1 LLWYTYNRIMKVGE
15 KIMEISF
22 LLFKQIAQFFI
33 MIIMGYT
40 LVKLKIVKSEDSKVL
55 SMVCLYLIM
64 PCVIINSFLIDFT
77 PEKLK
82 GLGLAVGVA
91 IVIHFVAWIF
101 IKILGKVLN
110 FNPVE
115 KASVMYSNAANMVIP
130 VAMSVLG
137 DEWVLYSSA
146 FVSVQLVL
154 LWTHCKSMLSN
165 EKGFELKKIYTNIN
179 LIAIFIG
186 ILLFITKIHIPSV
199 LQGTL
204 KSVGG
209 TVAPISMIITGMI
222 MAGAELKKVFSNGR
236 IYLVLFFRMIFFPF
250 IVFLIIYFTGITNV
264 MDNGAMI
271 LLVTFIATI
280 TPTASSITQMAQV
293 YGNNEQYA
301 GAINIMTTI
310 ASIVTMPIMVAL
322 YCSFIAV

>member
-1 LLWYTYNRIMKVGE
+1 
-15 KIMEISF
+15 MEISF

-310 ASIVTMPIMVAL
+310 ASIMTMPIMVAL

>member
-1 LLWYTYNRIMKVGE
+1 
-15 KIMEISF
+15 MEISF
-22 LLFKQIAQFFI
+22 LLLKQIAQFFI

-64 PCVIINSFLIDFT
+64 PCVIINSFLIEFT

-91 IVIHFVAWIF
+91 IVIHFVAWVF
-101 IKILGKVLN
+101 IRILGKVLN

-130 VAMSVLG
+130 VVMSVLG

-250 IVFLIIYFTGITNV
+250 IVFMIIYFTGITKV
-264 MDNGAMI
+264 IDNGAMI

-310 ASIVTMPIMVAL
+310 VSIVTMPIMVAL

>member
-1 LLWYTYNRIMKVGE
+1 
-15 KIMEISF
+15 MEISF
-22 LLFKQIAQFFI
+22 LLFKQIAQFFL

-64 PCVIINSFLIDFT
+64 PCVIINSFLIEFT

-91 IVIHFVAWIF
+91 IVIHFVAWVF
-101 IKILGKVLN
+101 IRILGKVLS

-130 VAMSVLG
+130 VVMSVLG

-222 MAGAELKKVFSNGR
+222 MAGAELKKVFVNGR

-250 IVFLIIYFTGITNV
+250 IVFMIIYFTGITKV
-264 MDNGAMI
+264 IDNGAMI

-310 ASIVTMPIMVAL
+310 VSIVTMPIMVAL

>member
-1 LLWYTYNRIMKVGE
+1 
-15 KIMEISF
+15 MEISF

-130 VAMSVLG
+130 VVMSVLG

-209 TVAPISMIITGMI
+209 TIAPISMIITGMI
-222 MAGAELKKVFSNGR
+222 MAGAELKKVFVNGR
-236 IYLVLFFRMIFFPF
+236 IYLVLFFRMILFPF

-271 LLVTFIATI
+271 LLVTFIAAI

-301 GAINIMTTI
+301 GAINIMTTV
-310 ASIVTMPIMVAL
+310 ASIITMPIMVAL

>member
-1 LLWYTYNRIMKVGE
+1 
-15 KIMEISF
+15 MEISF

-64 PCVIINSFLIDFT
+64 PCVIINSFLIEFT

-91 IVIHFVAWIF
+91 IVIHFVAWVF
-101 IKILGKVLN
+101 IRILGKVLN

-130 VAMSVLG
+130 VVMSVLG

-154 LWTHCKSMLSN
+154 LWTHCKSMISN

-250 IVFLIIYFTGITNV
+250 IVFMIIYFTGITKV
-264 MDNGAMI
+264 IDNGAMI

-310 ASIVTMPIMVAL
+310 VSIVTMPIMVAL

>member
-1 LLWYTYNRIMKVGE
+1 
-15 KIMEISF
+15 MEISF

-64 PCVIINSFLIDFT
+64 PCVIINSFLIEFT

-91 IVIHFVAWIF
+91 IVIHFVAWVF
-101 IKILGKVLN
+101 IRILGKVLN

-130 VAMSVLG
+130 VVMSVLG

-222 MAGAELKKVFSNGR
+222 MAGAELKKVFVNGR

-250 IVFLIIYFTGITNV
+250 IVFMIIYFTGITKV
-264 MDNGAMI
+264 IDNGAMI

-310 ASIVTMPIMVAL
+310 VSIVTMPIMVAL

>member
-1 LLWYTYNRIMKVGE
+1 
-15 KIMEISF
+15 MEISF

-64 PCVIINSFLIDFT
+64 PCVIINSFLIEFT

-91 IVIHFVAWIF
+91 IIIHFVAWIF

-130 VAMSVLG
+130 VVMSVLG

-250 IVFLIIYFTGITNV
+250 IVFMIIYFTGITKV
-264 MDNGAMI
+264 IDNGAMI

-310 ASIVTMPIMVAL
+310 VSIVTMPIMVAL

>member
-1 LLWYTYNRIMKVGE
+1 
-15 KIMEISF
+15 MEISF

-40 LVKLKIVKSEDSKVL
+40 LVKLKIVISEDSKVL

-130 VAMSVLG
+130 VVMSVLG

-250 IVFLIIYFTGITNV
+250 IVFLIMYFTGITKV
-264 MDNGAMI
+264 IDNGAMI

>member
-1 LLWYTYNRIMKVGE
+1 
-15 KIMEISF
+15 MEISF

-64 PCVIINSFLIDFT
+64 PCVIINSFLIEFT

-91 IVIHFVAWIF
+91 IVIHFVAWVF
-101 IKILGKVLN
+101 IRILGKVLN

-130 VAMSVLG
+130 VVMSVLG

-209 TVAPISMIITGMI
+209 TVAPISMIITGMV

-250 IVFLIIYFTGITNV
+250 IVFMIIYFTGITKV
-264 MDNGAMI
+264 IDNGAMI

-310 ASIVTMPIMVAL
+310 VSIVTMPIMVAL

>member
-1 LLWYTYNRIMKVGE
+1 
-15 KIMEISF
+15 MEVSF

-64 PCVIINSFLIDFT
+64 PCVIINSFLIEFT

-91 IVIHFVAWIF
+91 IVIHFVAWVF
-101 IKILGKVLN
+101 IRILGKVLS

-130 VAMSVLG
+130 VVMSVLG

-209 TVAPISMIITGMI
+209 TVAPISIIITGMI
-222 MAGAELKKVFSNGR
+222 MAGAELKKVFVNGR

-250 IVFLIIYFTGITNV
+250 IVFMIIYFTGITKV
-264 MDNGAMI
+264 IDNGAMI

-310 ASIVTMPIMVAL
+310 VSIVTMPIMVAL

>member
-1 LLWYTYNRIMKVGE
+1 
-15 KIMEISF
+15 MEISF

-130 VAMSVLG
+130 VVMSVLG

-209 TVAPISMIITGMI
+209 TIAPISMIITGMI
-222 MAGAELKKVFSNGR
+222 MAGAELKKVFVNGR

-250 IVFLIIYFTGITNV
+250 IVFLIIYFTGITKV
-264 MDNGAMI
+264 IDNGAMI

-301 GAINIMTTI
+301 GAINIMTTV

>member
-1 LLWYTYNRIMKVGE
+1 
-15 KIMEISF
+15 MEISF

-64 PCVIINSFLIDFT
+64 PCVIINSFLIEFT

-91 IVIHFVAWIF
+91 IVIHFVAWVF
-101 IKILGKVLN
+101 IRILGKVLN

-130 VAMSVLG
+130 VVMSVLG

-209 TVAPISMIITGMI
+209 TVAPISMIITGMM

-250 IVFLIIYFTGITNV
+250 IVFMIIYFTGITKV
-264 MDNGAMI
+264 IDNGAMI

-310 ASIVTMPIMVAL
+310 VSIVTMPIMVAL

>member
-1 LLWYTYNRIMKVGE
+1 
-15 KIMEISF
+15 MEISF

-64 PCVIINSFLIDFT
+64 PCVIINSFLIEFT

-91 IVIHFVAWIF
+91 IVIHFVAWVF
-101 IKILGKVLN
+101 IRILGKVLN

-115 KASVMYSNAANMVIP
+115 KASVIYSNAANMVIP
-130 VAMSVLG
+130 VVMSVLG

-250 IVFLIIYFTGITNV
+250 IVFMIIYFTGITKV
-264 MDNGAMI
+264 IDNGAMI

-310 ASIVTMPIMVAL
+310 VSIVTMPIMVAL

>member
-1 LLWYTYNRIMKVGE
+1 
-15 KIMEISF
+15 MEISF

-64 PCVIINSFLIDFT
+64 PCVIINSFLIEFT

-130 VAMSVLG
+130 VVMSVLG

-209 TVAPISMIITGMI
+209 TIAPISMIITGMI

-250 IVFLIIYFTGITNV
+250 IVFLIIYFTGITKV
-264 MDNGAMI
+264 MDNCAMI
-271 LLVTFIATI
+271 LLVIFIATI

-301 GAINIMTTI
+301 GAINIMTTV

>member
-1 LLWYTYNRIMKVGE
+1 
-15 KIMEISF
+15 MEISF

-64 PCVIINSFLIDFT
+64 PCVIINSFLIEFT

-91 IVIHFVAWIF
+91 IVIHFIAWIF
-101 IKILGKVLN
+101 IRILGKVLN

-130 VAMSVLG
+130 VVMSVLG

-222 MAGAELKKVFSNGR
+222 MAGAELKKVFVNGR

-250 IVFLIIYFTGITNV
+250 IVFMIIYFTGITKV
-264 MDNGAMI
+264 IDNGAMI

-310 ASIVTMPIMVAL
+310 VSIVTMPIMVAL

>member
-1 LLWYTYNRIMKVGE
+1 
-15 KIMEISF
+15 MEISF

-82 GLGLAVGVA
+82 GLGLAVGEA

-130 VAMSVLG
+130 VVMSVLG

-222 MAGAELKKVFSNGR
+222 MAGAELKKVFVNGR
-236 IYLVLFFRMIFFPF
+236 IYLVLFFRMILFPF
-250 IVFLIIYFTGITNV
+250 IVFLIIYFTGVTNV

-301 GAINIMTTI
+301 GAINIMTTV
-310 ASIVTMPIMVAL
+310 ASIITMPIMVAL

>member
-1 LLWYTYNRIMKVGE
+1 
-15 KIMEISF
+15 MEISF

-115 KASVMYSNAANMVIP
+115 KASVMYSNADNMVIP
-130 VAMSVLG
+130 VVMSVLG

-209 TVAPISMIITGMI
+209 TIAPISMIITGMI
-222 MAGAELKKVFSNGR
+222 MAGAELKKVFVNGR
-236 IYLVLFFRMIFFPF
+236 IYLVLFFRMILFPF

-301 GAINIMTTI
+301 GAINIMTTV
-310 ASIVTMPIMVAL
+310 ASIITMPIMVAL

>member
-1 LLWYTYNRIMKVGE
+1 MLWYTYNRIMKVGE

-82 GLGLAVGVA
+82 GLGLAGVA

-130 VAMSVLG
+130 VVMSVLG

-250 IVFLIIYFTGITNV
+250 IVFLIMYFTGITKV
-264 MDNGAMI
+264 IDNGAMI

>member
-1 LLWYTYNRIMKVGE
+1 
-15 KIMEISF
+15 MEISF

-130 VAMSVLG
+130 VVMSVLG

-165 EKGFELKKIYTNIN
+165 EKGFELKKVYTNIN

-250 IVFLIIYFTGITNV
+250 IVFLIIYFTGITKV
-264 MDNGAMI
+264 IDNGAMI

-301 GAINIMTTI
+301 GAINIMTTV
-310 ASIVTMPIMVAL
+310 ASIITMPIMVAL

>member
-1 LLWYTYNRIMKVGE
+1 
-15 KIMEISF
+15 MEISF

-64 PCVIINSFLIDFT
+64 PCVIINSFLIEFT

-91 IVIHFVAWIF
+91 IVIHFIAWIF
-101 IKILGKVLN
+101 IRILGKVLN

-130 VAMSVLG
+130 VVMSVLG

-250 IVFLIIYFTGITNV
+250 IVFMIIYFTGITKV
-264 MDNGAMI
+264 IDNGAMI

-310 ASIVTMPIMVAL
+310 VSIVTMPIMVAL

>member
-1 LLWYTYNRIMKVGE
+1 
-15 KIMEISF
+15 MEISF
-22 LLFKQIAQFFI
+22 LLFKQIVQFFI

-40 LVKLKIVKSEDSKVL
+40 LVKLKIVKSDDSKVL
-55 SMVCLYLIM
+55 SKVCLYLIM
-64 PCVIINSFLIDFT
+64 PCVIINSFLIEFT

-91 IVIHFVAWIF
+91 VIIHFVAWVF

-130 VAMSVLG
+130 VVMSVLG

-146 FVSVQLVL
+146 FVSVQLIL

-186 ILLFITKIHIPSV
+186 ILLFVTKIQIPNV
-199 LQGTL
+199 IQGTL

-209 TVAPISMIITGMI
+209 TVAPVSMIITGMI
-222 MAGAELKKVFSNGR
+222 MAGAELKKVFANKR
-236 IYLVLFFRMIFFPF
+236 IYLVVFFRMMLFPF

-264 MDNGAMI
+264 MDKGAMI
-271 LLVTFIATI
+271 LLVTFIATV

>member
-1 LLWYTYNRIMKVGE
+1 
-15 KIMEISF
+15 MEISF

-165 EKGFELKKIYTNIN
+165 EKGFELKKIYTNIH

-310 ASIVTMPIMVAL
+310 ASIMTMPIMVAL

>member
-1 LLWYTYNRIMKVGE
+1 MLWYTYNRIMKVGE

-130 VAMSVLG
+130 VVMSVLG

>member
-1 LLWYTYNRIMKVGE
+1 
-15 KIMEISF
+15 MEISF

-130 VAMSVLG
+130 VVMSVLG

-250 IVFLIIYFTGITNV
+250 IVFLIMYFTGITKV
-264 MDNGAMI
+264 IDNGAMI

-322 YCSFIAV
+322 YCSFIAI

>member
-1 LLWYTYNRIMKVGE
+1 
-15 KIMEISF
+15 MEISF

-64 PCVIINSFLIDFT
+64 PCVIINSFLIEFT
-77 PEKLK
+77 PDKLK

-91 IVIHFVAWIF
+91 IVIHFVAWVF
-101 IKILGKVLN
+101 IRILGKVLN

-130 VAMSVLG
+130 VVMSVLG

-250 IVFLIIYFTGITNV
+250 IVFMIIYFTGITKV
-264 MDNGAMI
+264 IDNGAMI

-310 ASIVTMPIMVAL
+310 VSIVTMPIMVAL

>member
-1 LLWYTYNRIMKVGE
+1 
-15 KIMEISF
+15 MEISF

-64 PCVIINSFLIDFT
+64 PCVIINSFLIEFT

-101 IKILGKVLN
+101 IRILGKVLN

-130 VAMSVLG
+130 VVMSVLG

-222 MAGAELKKVFSNGR
+222 MAGAELKKVFVNGR

-250 IVFLIIYFTGITNV
+250 IVFMIIYFTGITKV
-264 MDNGAMI
+264 IDNGAMI

-310 ASIVTMPIMVAL
+310 VSIVTMPIMVAL

>member
-1 LLWYTYNRIMKVGE
+1 
-15 KIMEISF
+15 MEISF
-22 LLFKQIAQFFI
+22 MLFEQIALFFI

-64 PCVIINSFLIDFT
+64 PCVIINSFLIEFT

-101 IKILGKVLN
+101 IRILGKVLN

-130 VAMSVLG
+130 VVMSVLG

-250 IVFLIIYFTGITNV
+250 IVFLIIYFTGITKV
-264 MDNGAMI
+264 IDNGAMI

-310 ASIVTMPIMVAL
+310 VSIVTMPIMVAL

>member
-1 LLWYTYNRIMKVGE
+1 
-15 KIMEISF
+15 MEISF

-101 IKILGKVLN
+101 IKILGNVLN

-130 VAMSVLG
+130 VVMSVLG

-222 MAGAELKKVFSNGR
+222 MAGAELKKVFVNGR
-236 IYLVLFFRMIFFPF
+236 IYLVLFFRMILFPF
-250 IVFLIIYFTGITNV
+250 IVFLIIYFTGVTNV

-301 GAINIMTTI
+301 GAINIMTTV
-310 ASIVTMPIMVAL
+310 ASIITMPIMVAL

>member
-1 LLWYTYNRIMKVGE
+1 
-15 KIMEISF
+15 MEISF

-64 PCVIINSFLIDFT
+64 PCVIINSFLIEFT

-101 IKILGKVLN
+101 IRILGKVLN

-130 VAMSVLG
+130 VVMSVLG

-250 IVFLIIYFTGITNV
+250 IVFLIIYFTGITKV
-264 MDNGAMI
+264 IDNGAMI

-310 ASIVTMPIMVAL
+310 VSIVTMPIMVAL

>member
-1 LLWYTYNRIMKVGE
+1 
-15 KIMEISF
+15 MEISF

-186 ILLFITKIHIPSV
+186 ILLFITKIHIHSV

>member
-1 LLWYTYNRIMKVGE
+1 
-15 KIMEISF
+15 MEISF

-130 VAMSVLG
+130 VVMSVLG

-250 IVFLIIYFTGITNV
+250 IVFLIMYFTGITKV
-264 MDNGAMI
+264 IDNGAMI

-310 ASIVTMPIMVAL
+310 ASIVTMPIMVVL

>member
-1 LLWYTYNRIMKVGE
+1 
-15 KIMEISF
+15 MEISF

-64 PCVIINSFLIDFT
+64 PCVIINSFLIEFT

-91 IVIHFVAWIF
+91 IVIHFVAWVF
-101 IKILGKVLN
+101 IRILGKVLS

-130 VAMSVLG
+130 VVMSVLG

-146 FVSVQLVL
+146 FVSLQLVL

-222 MAGAELKKVFSNGR
+222 MAGAELKKVFVNGR

-250 IVFLIIYFTGITNV
+250 IVFMIIYFTGITKV
-264 MDNGAMI
+264 IDNGAMI

-310 ASIVTMPIMVAL
+310 VSIVTMPIMVAL

>member
-1 LLWYTYNRIMKVGE
+1 MKVGE

-310 ASIVTMPIMVAL
+310 ASIMTMPIMVAL

>member
-1 LLWYTYNRIMKVGE
+1 MLWYTYNRIMKVGE

-82 GLGLAVGVA
+82 GLGLAVRVA

-130 VAMSVLG
+130 VVMSVLG

-222 MAGAELKKVFSNGR
+222 MAGAELKKVFVNGR
-236 IYLVLFFRMIFFPF
+236 IYLVLFFRMILFPF

>member
-1 LLWYTYNRIMKVGE
+1 
-15 KIMEISF
+15 MEISF

-33 MIIMGYT
+33 MKIMGYT

-130 VAMSVLG
+130 VVMSVLG

-250 IVFLIIYFTGITNV
+250 IVFLIMYFTGITKV
-264 MDNGAMI
+264 IDNGAMI

>member
-1 LLWYTYNRIMKVGE
+1 
-15 KIMEISF
+15 MEISF

-101 IKILGKVLN
+101 IKILGNVLN

-130 VAMSVLG
+130 VVMSVLG

-271 LLVTFIATI
+271 MLVTFIATI